1 MIFGE
6 ADPVCAE
13 FNLGAAIRTEAALT
27 MAWMM
32 DIDTGKPQRSAT
44 YCEGHVVLAS
54 APEFR
59 LAPPGSA
66 TNETFGADASMR

>member
-1 MIFGE
+1 MAAVFI
-6 ADPVCAE
+6 
-13 FNLGAAIRTEAALT
+13 LGAAIRAEVALA

-32 DIDTGKPQRSAT
+32 DTDTGKPQRSAT